1 MAIAG
6 LREWYFQLFNTRTR
20 GYLNDSTG
28 VCNVLT
34 DGSPVEVAIFSDQA
48 GTAAANPLAFTN
60 GVIRFWTA
68 DTSTSLDLSILTANS
83 HAIFAESV
91 VESMHRIDINPDL
104 MCQKLVI
111 PYSVVGLSELVFDTG
126 FPINAN
132 MLIKDI
138 EVDVFTAMTGGVL
151 LVGTSTATTGFC
163 NGVVASTTGFPITL
177 LEESLVSTS
186 SVFGTL
192 LAIATGMNV
201 RKKHMRA
208 NATSGAK
215 VVLGNTTSS
224 STAGN
229 GYVYLLFDRMPSR
242 G

>member
-1 MAIAG
+1 VAISG
-6 LREWYFQLFNTRTR
+6 YREWYFQLFNMRTR
-20 GYLNDSTG
+20 SFVADSTG

-34 DGSPVEVAIFSDQA
+34 DGSPVEITLYADQA
-48 GTAAANPLAFTN
+48 GTAAANPITFTN
-60 GVIRFWTA
+60 GVIRFFTA
-68 DTSTSLDLSILTANS
+68 DSVSALDLSILTANS
-83 HAIFAESV
+83 HAVFAESV
-91 VESMHRIDINPDL
+91 VESVHRIDINPDL

-151 LVGTSTATTGFC
+151 TVGTSTATTGFC
-163 NGVVASTTGFPITL
+163 SGISAATTGFPITL
-177 LEESLVSTS
+177 LEEALVSTS
-186 SVFGTL
+186 AVFGTL
-192 LAIATGMNV
+192 LALATGSNV
-201 RKKHMRA
+201 RKKHVRA

-215 VVLGNTTSS
+215 VVLSNTTSS

-229 GYVYLLFDRMPSR
+229 GYVYLLFDRLPSR